1 MSRKDIEYRPH
12 VWPSVLQAAE
22 WYEGEKAGLGGDFV
36 DELET
41 CFLRISEHPEQFPL
55 ALRRPAVHRAMVN
68 RFPYAVYFVAEPSR
82 VVVIS
87 VVHLKR
93 AAGQWKRHTRRP
105 RSN

>member
-55 ALRRPAVHRAMVN
+55 AFDVRPYIVPWSIAFRMRYILWPSHR
-68 RFPYAVYFVAEPSR
+68 
-82 VVVIS
+82 
-87 VVHLKR
+87 
-93 AAGQWKRHTRRP
+93 GWW
-105 RSN
+105 